1 MQAESD
7 AGPGDHRGD
16 QYVGQGG
23 ARHGGR
29 PLVGVNRLF
38 YTALEIVHWRRR
50 RRETVH
56 RELHRSASMR
66 SLRLR
71 RAMRRWRMS
80 GEIRMRHA
88 RPQEEGLSHEL
99 ADNDFGKTDA
109 MGQRG

>member
-1 MQAESD
+1 
-7 AGPGDHRGD
+7 
-16 QYVGQGG
+16 
-23 ARHGGR
+23 
-29 PLVGVNRLF
+29 
-38 YTALEIVHWRRR
+38 
-50 RRETVH
+50 
-56 RELHRSASMR
+56 MR